1 MKVAI
6 LGYGDQGRAAY
17 DYWGRDADNELTICD
32 QNKELVAP
40 EGALTHLGPDYLKH
54 LDQFDVLVR
63 SPGLH
68 PRDIGAANSDA
79 ILTKVT
85 TVTNEFLRVC
95 PTFNIIGVTGTK
107 GKGTTSTLITR
118 MLESAGK
125 KVHLGGNIG
134 VPPLDMLNNKI
145 QPDDWVVLELAN
157 FQLIDLQK
165 SPHLA
170 VCLLVVPE
178 HLDWHKDLQEYIT
191 AKQQL
196 FATQTTDD
204 IAIFYADNENSKTVA
219 SAGQAVKIP
228 YYGLP
233 GAVVVDDYIT
243 IDAQKI
249 CRLDEIKLLG
259 KHNWQNVCAAIT
271 AVWQVTQD
279 VAALHSAIAA
289 FEGLPHRLE
298 PVRTVQGVHYYN
310 DSFAATPEAA
320 IAALEAIHGPKVL
333 IAGGFDRQLPLQ
345 SFARD
350 LTEAA
355 ADLRKVVLI
364 GQSRPRVAQ
373 ALAAAGYDNFVLSPA
388 ASMAEIVA
396 EAQSHAQPG
405 DAVVLSPGF
414 PSFDMFKNF
423 EDRGL
428 QFKAVVNDL

>member
-145 QPDDWVVLELAN
+145 QPDDWV
-157 FQLIDLQK
+157 QK

-289 FEGLPHRLE
+289 F
-298 PVRTVQGVHYYN
+298 
-310 DSFAATPEAA
+310 
-320 IAALEAIHGPKVL
+320 
-333 IAGGFDRQLPLQ
+333 
-345 SFARD
+345 
-350 LTEAA
+350 
-355 ADLRKVVLI
+355 
-364 GQSRPRVAQ
+364 
-373 ALAAAGYDNFVLSPA
+373 DNFVLSPA